1 MSSTML
7 NADTEGH
14 LARFCLRKLARVPHA
29 PTRASGAA
37 GG

>member
-7 NADTEGH
+7 NVDTEGH
-14 LARFCLRKLARVPHA
+14 LARFCLWILARVPHA
-29 PTRASGAA
+29 STRASGAA